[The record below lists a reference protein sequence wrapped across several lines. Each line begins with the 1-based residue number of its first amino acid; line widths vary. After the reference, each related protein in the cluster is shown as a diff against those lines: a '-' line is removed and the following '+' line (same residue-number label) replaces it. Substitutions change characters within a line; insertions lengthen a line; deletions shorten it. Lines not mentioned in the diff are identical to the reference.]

1 MSRSDL
7 TNADELA
14 FQLAEQCERSIEAG
28 DLSAVSE
35 AALTAALTA
44 MLRLLAARAQND
56 LTVDMSVGNNRLSA
70 TDAVIASTAILESAS
85 IEVFE
90 LAAWQAMT
98 GVGSAKRARATQPL
112 ERRS

>member
-1 MSRSDL
+1 MSTSEPCK
-7 TNADELA
+7 ADEIA
-14 FQLAEQCERSIEAG
+14 FRLAEICEASIDEG
-28 DLSAVSE
+28 DLSVVSD
-35 AALTAALTA
+35 AALAGALTA

-56 LTVDMSVGNNRLSA
+56 LTLDLGAGNNRLSA

-98 GVGSAKRARATQPL
+98 STGSAKRARTSQPM
-112 ERRS
+112 ER